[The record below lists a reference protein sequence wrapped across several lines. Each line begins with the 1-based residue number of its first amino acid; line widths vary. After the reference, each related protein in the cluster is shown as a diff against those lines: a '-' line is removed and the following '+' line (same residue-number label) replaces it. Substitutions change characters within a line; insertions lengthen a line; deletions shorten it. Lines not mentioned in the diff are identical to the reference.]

1 MTTSMHRLQISLP
14 GSQVKYLTD
23 RAKREGISIAEL
35 LRRLIHREL
44 EQPASRGTAS
54 IRAIIGIGRNS
65 ESLINGIPVSEQPDL
80 YLHESAAAYKKAAIP
95 KTKGARKTR

>member
-1 MTTSMHRLQISLP
+1 MHRLQISLP

-44 EQPASRGTAS
+44 DQSTARGNDS
-54 IRAIIGIGRNS
+54 LREIIGIGKTT
-65 ESLINGIPVSEQPDL
+65 EALIDNIPVSEQPDL
-80 YLHESAAAYKKAAIP
+80 YLYEPAAAYSKTVAVGKK
-95 KTKGARKTR
+95 KRGRRAR